1 MYPLPVDRSVWAGDG
16 RAGLGRALSWGW
28 LVGVVGHGNRMST
41 AGPSL
46 KELVR
51 AGGLRRETS
60 IVSRVES

>member
-1 MYPLPVDRSVWAGDG
+1 MP
-16 RAGLGRALSWGW
+16 
-28 LVGVVGHGNRMST
+28 T

-46 KELVR
+46 KEQVR